1 MMQNTQRKTHW
12 CDIYSTLF
20 TRGPRYD
27 GQKYRVPNVFGGRP
41 EEDVLYLIHYKQ
53 PPCGFRNVYWLT
65 FTNEGTILSNDN
77 EAFEY
82 FTLGS
87 HGLTRFKGGQGVEF
101 SDLDGWI
108 DEKRA
113 FDHMT
118 SMKGLERIQQM
129 IFFFSWKR
137 RTVQRRLY
145 RVRERLACSLF
156 TCHPVAASLLMDVR
170 DVCAEIENE
179 AKCEYVDTDTTYTL
193 DILARIH
200 QERVRVVKTSIT
212 KKIQSL
218 CMAIDNVTR
227 GISRYR
233 DGQGCSYITADHDA
247 FSKALQLSSLRERMF
262 TFLRLVDCHVSEAVY
277 QHVTLVVHDL
287 RVRICGD
294 HLLMMKNTD
303 STQFVDVKERRGKLL
318 HSELAVVTTGLTSLV
333 QTRERVTFAVQAQ
346 ESDALVVAIPG
357 LYVSLEDDVTFEG
370 DVNSST
376 MHVTPTKVEVLGLVH
391 TILMQYCVALDELPR
406 VLTDEHFQ
414 YVLTPFVP
422 SVRHDFGE
430 SLLKASHLVLES
442 FEPDLREMRSSLDMQ
457 FRRIG
462 ILQQEHLRCI
472 RAVRVAERE
481 SPVETT
487 RRNSITALC
496 ESDEE
501 DGRLPELP
509 DLSSSAVAYELAQKT
524 WNRFAQYANNAAP
537 ILQVGYLLLDQRSFV
552 DRLRRH
558 VSMRVAEMD
567 DSLPLIYQRFLTSL
581 LNDVDGR
588 VEKVTKIPTNLAE
601 ANMWLAQVTSM
612 MSTHP
617 FRQRLDTKMEN
628 LARLREL
635 IKARGL
641 ISLESEIQDSIRN
654 LELTWESVIETL
666 LMCLARVEE
675 RGSEHRRSV
684 QDVITKA
691 EEYITD
697 QMQVI
702 IKTFEELPSGCEENE
717 DEGTGIIHNK
727 LSQSD
732 NLEEDMVQQLEDLVV
747 MDVERKD
754 VVLQFEEYDREH
766 REIMDMPPLQH
777 TPWMSSHSNSNNL
790 SAVSLADKLA
800 SELLLLY
807 IITALELRQWFK
819 SWKKLHEKWLG
830 TPLTCL
836 HPGTMINRIK
846 QFRRRLV
853 YASSRLSRLS
863 SVLLQILPVEQ
874 ISQSTQQVENDDQIK
889 WAYFA
894 RKDFEL
900 IRVFDSSIEE
910 MLNFNRIFQAISGGA
925 FSEARWAAMNQLLNV
940 HVGPNGT
947 NRGGHLTLRLMKD
960 KCGPSQME
968 LFLDVCDECIVE
980 AKLHVKLEQTRQRLR
995 RIELRVV
1002 EINYSVQ
1009 CDGVP
1014 EALALLDEIAVDLK
1028 LCLFDQNTELQHCL
1042 ELRAELER
1050 KVAVCEHILSYQKHW
1065 RLRCEASKLHELDE
1079 FFSKRFSGSGSDF
1092 ALPRNRKSQ
1101 HKAGLKQEQMVWQ
1114 AFLDASH
1121 AWSDRLRRLFFVS
1134 PHQHKEEQMRTNP
1147 RSLLERKSVVA
1158 VASATPAPLT
1168 LLRRLTKSM
1177 DCTLDNVMESFEGF
1191 DFESNLAACERGIEL
1206 FQNYLEVLRE
1216 KTPRIYCLDE
1226 TSMLRLLMRD
1236 SDMKQLHQS
1245 LAICYPRVHR
1255 FTISRAANRVGSTI
1269 EMFGEPETASY
1280 GKPERASKT
1289 NGTIVILGIEGM
1301 HNNDRKVERS
1311 GHFRLPVAKI
1321 GRLSFWFTRL
1331 EEEMSSMVQTD
1342 LKRALEWATHDFDS
1356 SDFAAYDT
1364 FLPQS
1369 IVIARG
1375 LQFTFEMNRVLR
1387 SDQHEGI
1394 CHQLNQLR
1402 VNVRTNLDGLI
1413 ATHRTG
1419 KTASSSVRLE
1429 NMILLS
1435 AMQSEVV
1442 NHVTELLVQRRQ
1454 EDAMFFWNMQFQT
1467 RVFAETISTTGSSV
1481 QPNIGKHLK
1490 VEKIELIPTNSNFLK
1505 ATASN
1510 HSGQSTSMSIPFGY
1524 EFVGWGR
1531 LAILSPFTQ
1540 RCSYALFSA
1549 LRMHQTALV
1558 VPYHDYPTGTDPTS
1572 WLWGISQMLLRPCI
1586 EFSCNLSAGAT
1597 TTHHLSDLMIA
1608 TSRLN
1613 GFLIVRNLLQLSTAL
1628 VSAVHERMLQHFHQ
1642 AIPVWNPNMHYQQ
1655 YQAVTIHSRH
1665 AGGIFYGASA
1675 IFIPLDS
1682 TDDLKHSKLVR
1693 SIRTQFR
1700 AVALSKPDITYIV
1713 ECMLIADSYEVEQI
1727 RGLNVVQAFKAIDA
1741 GKAGPVLYFKKHI
1754 AFVNIIAWLLTKN
1767 KGEEEAVAAAVS
1779 IYLESA
1785 YGLPTDCEQFDV
1797 IMELWRALQTF
1808 PAALVYGSPGSG
1820 KTTCITVLHRSLM
1833 ALELSEQSQEN
1844 EAIGHNSGKV
1854 NSSSSLT
1861 QLVILNPQL
1870 LSLDQFYSHIAA
1882 ACGNGDSGDR
1892 AHANPSKWIL
1902 IDGDIDSGILD
1913 RLLESDNRA
1922 CPSTSSLPSFSIL
1935 YRRERSN
1942 VVSGDYSGP
1951 GHNPRLLFE
1960 VTTLANLSP
1969 SALRRCWALHIPK
1982 HYITVASIMCAWR
1995 CRWENQ
2001 LVFSPESRGF
2011 VAMTVVFRTVD
2022 VLVSTICIGFV
2033 MEEANRDL
2041 VADGGDVINTEGLRL
2056 GCLSLNHITQTALAL
2071 VSFCCFQNKSLLQE
2085 FSYLRL
2091 VELVTFA
2098 VLWGFGGHLP
2108 DSCKVKLENYVRV
2121 KSKEHSETKHLAELT
2136 RGLMDGNNFE
2146 DVWDELQPRFATI
2159 QTMGSTNGAKH
2170 EAKIQSTID
2179 AISGQVLVLVPA
2191 ATSLIRICTVLL
2203 YSSHSFM
2210 LVGPAAS
2217 GKTSLLRWL
2226 IHRNREAEAAEMK
2239 IETSFDDRHV
2249 HGILDWTNVPAAWFN
2264 PIDQHDA
2271 SSRAKMREEAEL
2283 FAGISRHSFVFFDD
2297 LDASG
2302 TIADTI
2308 QIQFVRMMLD
2318 HRSGY
2323 STKHGGFQRVEKQIG
2338 AGMRLDTLEPVP
2350 SYAQKELLSVFRVR
2364 FQQYFEADPLQASTE
2379 RRLSTKG
2386 NIGGGGQQLPLEEVI
2401 LRASVD
2407 FAVEMTA
2414 LQQLGHAQHPCLYLF
2429 NLHHVNALLER
2440 TFVFAAGISG
2450 STNAASEG
2458 TTLVQLGKVHQS
2470 WLSELR
2476 NIFLSNCPMESSGVS
2491 PQVLNVGA
2499 AGDANGEDIQHKIST
2514 LLHHLSE
2521 KYFSVAF
2528 RGRSDQSI
2536 LTSVESL
2543 HFLVRLAEHHV
2554 QAPLLQPR
2562 LIQLRELLNQHM
2574 TDANGISRRSSDQS
2588 RGAYG
2593 GGNSTIP
2600 ATELVSRVLLEI
2612 AATSTSSDVAT
2623 GLKNKSN
2630 RPYSNGQLTA
2640 YETKV
2645 LLSSSWCLTQA
2656 MHLVHALSQQ
2666 QQVVVSSS
2674 RHTRLLS
2681 DRLLRFACDLHGYK
2695 VHTIQDDD
2703 DENVGDQHKRILRA
2717 ILGTAGVR
2725 QERVALW
2732 IREHQFSS
2740 TRNSS
2745 HTSFLLNIVKELC
2758 LEKLPS
2764 LVLLP
2769 GGHELRDELVLSCIQ
2784 GRKQLEIVTEAELM
2798 AEFQQRI
2805 QKNFRLCILED
2816 DQVGSEKDRASV
2828 SAFVRWM
2835 KTRPSCHWR
2844 RLDFTEFELQ
2854 RLIPEVTRAAL
2865 TSPALCGV
2873 NWDSQQ
2879 VAKYVILCQNVYSLM
2894 IHPSP
2899 TTVDPVSQLEYFLS
2913 FMTNII
2919 VTYQEKLQY
2928 HQKRI
2933 VRLESMLKTLTFVRD
2948 EVIPALEHLQRR
2960 FEIQSSQIDCEFK
2973 SIDLEQVP
2981 TKQDENS
2988 VPVHDTLSVDLEM
3001 KEARWVLQ
3009 ARHEELLMMDS
3020 ETNLRLEQTSKFL
3033 AEWRH
3038 VTDRMNNIFTKWSQE
3053 LDQEKGRT
3061 EHEIMG
3067 TAVQD
3072 SAQRVFAHVMSLGAS
3087 ERNEC
3092 WSLLGK
3098 LILKNIVGD
3107 SSPGIEKRLMSTQL
3121 DGDTEDE
3128 STGVVQL
3135 IWTSC
3140 FSFLRDRYIYRT
3152 IRLADELCDRVP
3164 VIVDPSG
3171 VLQRFLVHTFS
3182 GHTLFST
3189 LPGYGNTGDAE
3200 SENSSVAKES
3210 MVISCDDPMLELH
3223 LQEGLR
3229 LGIPVLLTQF
3239 CWTACNLFLVK
3250 LDFLTP
3256 HRDDQCSMNLR

>member
-1 MMQNTQRKTHW
+1 MMQ
-12 CDIYSTLF
+12 
-20 TRGPRYD
+20 
-27 GQKYRVPNVFGGRP
+27 VFSGRP
-41 EEDVLYLIHYKQ
+41 EEDVLYLIHCKQ

-65 FTNEGTILSNDN
+65 FTDEGTVLRNDN

-118 SMKGLERIQQM
+118 SMKGLGRIQQM

-156 TCHPVAASLLMDVR
+156 TCHPVARSLLMDVR
-170 DVCAEIENE
+170 DICAEIENE

-218 CMAIDNVTR
+218 CVAIDNVTR
-227 GISRYR
+227 GIPRYR
-233 DGQGCSYITADHDA
+233 EGQGCSYITTDHDA
-247 FSKALQLSSLRERMF
+247 FSKALQLSSLRDRMF
-262 TFLRLVDCHVSEAVY
+262 TFLRLIDCHVSEAVY
-277 QHVTLVVHDL
+277 QHVTLVVQDL

-294 HLLMMKNTD
+294 HLLMMENTD
-303 STQFVDVKERRGKLL
+303 STQFVGMKERRGKLL
-318 HSELAVVTTGLTSLV
+318 HSELAMVTTGVTSLA
-333 QTRERVTFAVQAQ
+333 QTRERVTFAVQTQ
-346 ESDALVVAIPG
+346 GSDALVVAIPG
-357 LYVSLEDDVTFEG
+357 LYVSLEDDVNFEG

-376 MHVTPTKVEVLGLVH
+376 MHVTPAKVEVLELVH
-391 TILMQYCVALDELPR
+391 TILMQYCAALDELPR
-406 VLTDEHFQ
+406 VLTDKHFQ

-430 SLLKASHLVLES
+430 SLLKASHLVLKS
-442 FEPDLREMRSSLDMQ
+442 YEPDLREMRSSLDMQ

-501 DGRLPELP
+501 DGQLPELP

-524 WNRFAQYANNAAP
+524 WGRFAQYANNAAP

-588 VEKVTKIPTNLAE
+588 IEKITKIPTNLAE

-617 FRQRLDTKMEN
+617 FRQRLDTKMDN

-635 IKARGL
+635 IKERGL

-691 EEYITD
+691 EEFISD

-702 IKTFEELPSGCEENE
+702 IETFEELPSGCEENE
-717 DEGTGIIHNK
+717 DEGTGIIDNK
-727 LSQSD
+727 LSQTD

-747 MDVERKD
+747 MDVERKN

-766 REIMDMPPLQH
+766 REIMDMSPLQH
-777 TPWMSSHSNSNNL
+777 APWISSNSNSNNL
-790 SAVSLADKLA
+790 SAASLADKLA

-807 IITALELRQWFK
+807 IITALELRHWFK
-819 SWKKLHEKWLG
+819 SWKKLHEKWLE

-874 ISQSTQQVENDDQIK
+874 ISQSTQQAENEGQIE

-910 MLNFNRIFQAISGGA
+910 MLDCNRIFQAISGGA

-940 HVGPNGT
+940 HVGPNDT

-968 LFLDVCDECIVE
+968 AFFDVCDECIVE

-1002 EINYSVQ
+1002 EVNYSVQ

-1050 KVAVCEHILSYQKHW
+1050 KVAVCEHIMSYQKHW

-1092 ALPRNRKSQ
+1092 ALPRSLKSQ
-1101 HKAGLKQEQMVWQ
+1101 HKTGLKQEQIVWQ

-1121 AWSDRLRRLFFVS
+1121 AWSDRLRRLFFVN
-1134 PHQHKEEQMRTNP
+1134 PQQHKEEQMRTNP
-1147 RSLLERKSVVA
+1147 RSLLGRKSVVA
-1158 VASATPAPLT
+1158 VVSATPAPVA

-1191 DFESNLAACERGIEL
+1191 DFESNFAACERGIEL
-1206 FQNYLEVLRE
+1206 VQNYLEVLRE

-1245 LAICYPRVHR
+1245 LAICFPRVHR
-1255 FTISRAANRVGSTI
+1255 FAISLAANRVGSTI
-1269 EMFGEPETASY
+1269 EMFEESETASY

-1301 HNNDRKVERS
+1301 HNNDSKVERS

-1321 GRLSFWFTRL
+1321 GRLTFWFTRL
-1331 EEEMSSMVQTD
+1331 EEEMSSMVLTD

-1402 VNVRTNLDGLI
+1402 VNVRTRLDGLV
-1413 ATHRTG
+1413 ATRRTG

-1442 NHVTELLVQRRQ
+1442 NHVTDLIVQGRQ

-1467 RVFAETISTTGSSV
+1467 RAFAEIISTTGSTA
-1481 QPNIGKHLK
+1481 QPNTGKHLK

-1505 ATASN
+1505 ATTSN
-1510 HSGQSTSMSIPFGY
+1510 HSGQSTSMSIPFGH

-1549 LRMHQTALV
+1549 LRMHQTALI

-1597 TTHHLSDLMIA
+1597 ATHQLSDLMIA

-1628 VSAVHERMLQHFHQ
+1628 VSSVIERILQHFHQ

-1655 YQAVTIHSRH
+1655 YQSVTNSLVHSRH

-1682 TDDLKHSKLVR
+1682 IDDLQRSKLVR

-1700 AVALSKPDITYIV
+1700 AVALSRPDITYIV

-1727 RGLNVVQAFKAIDA
+1727 RGLNVVQAFKAIDT
-1741 GKAGPVLYFKKHI
+1741 GKAGPVCALNIELLIASVFQEAHRLREYYRVVWDLYPLTRDDSVVSQSHKANAVSSGLTLHEGQL
-1754 AFVNIIAWLLTKN
+1754 VTKN

-1785 YGLPTDCEQFDV
+1785 YGLPTDCEQFDM

-1844 EAIGHNSGKV
+1844 EAIGHNSSKV

-1861 QLVILNPQL
+1861 QLIILNPQL

-1882 ACGNGDSGDR
+1882 ACGNGDNGDR
-1892 AHANPSKWIL
+1892 AHANSSKWIL
-1902 IDGDIDSGILD
+1902 VDGDIDCGILD

-1969 SALRRCWALHIPK
+1969 SALRRCWALHVPK
-1982 HYITVASIMCAWR
+1982 HYITVASIICAWR

-2001 LVFSPESRGF
+2001 LVFPPESRGF
-2011 VAMTVVFRTVD
+2011 MAMTIVFKTVD

-2033 MEEANRDL
+2033 IEETNRDQ
-2041 VADGGDVINTEGLRL
+2041 VADCGDVINTEGLRL
-2056 GCLSLNHITQTALAL
+2056 GCLSLNHITQTALTL
-2071 VSFCCFQNKSLLQE
+2071 VSSCCFQNKSLLQE
-2085 FSYLRL
+2085 LSYLRL
-2091 VELVTFA
+2091 VELVAFA
-2098 VLWGFGGHLP
+2098 VLWGFAGHLP

-2136 RGLMDGNNFE
+2136 RGIMDGNNFE

-2159 QTMGSTNGAKH
+2159 QTMGSTNGVKY
-2170 EAKIQSTID
+2170 EAKIQSTIN
-2179 AISGQVLVLVPA
+2179 ATRGQVLVLVPA
-2191 ATSLIRICTVLL
+2191 ATSLIRICTMLL
-2203 YSSHSFM
+2203 YSSHSFL

-2226 IHRNREAEAAEMK
+2226 IHRNRAAEAAEMK

-2323 STKHGGFQRVEKQIG
+2323 STKHGGFQHVEKQIG
-2338 AGMRLDTLEPVP
+2338 AGMRLDTLEPGLSP
-2350 SYAQKELLSVFRVR
+2350 TLKELVSVFRVR
-2364 FQQYFEADPLQASTE
+2364 FQQYFEADVLQASTE

-2386 NIGGGGQQLPLEEVI
+2386 DIGGGGQQLPLEEVI

-2407 FAVEMTA
+2407 FAVEMTV
-2414 LQQLGHAQHPCLYLF
+2414 LQQLGHTEHPCLYLF

-2450 STNAASEG
+2450 STNAVSEG

-2491 PQVLNVGA
+2491 PQVLNVSA

-2574 TDANGISRRSSDQS
+2574 TDANGISRRSSDQA

-2600 ATELVSRVLLEI
+2600 ATDNLNKFGC
-2612 AATSTSSDVAT
+2612 SD
-2623 GLKNKSN
+2623 
-2630 RPYSNGQLTA
+2630 
-2640 YETKV
+2640 
-2645 LLSSSWCLTQA
+2645 WTQ
-2656 MHLVHALSQQ
+2656 
-2666 QQVVVSSS
+2666 
-2674 RHTRLLS
+2674 
-2681 DRLLRFACDLHGYK
+2681 
-2695 VHTIQDDD
+2695 
-2703 DENVGDQHKRILRA
+2703 
-2717 ILGTAGVR
+2717 
-2725 QERVALW
+2725 
-2732 IREHQFSS
+2732 
-2740 TRNSS
+2740 
-2745 HTSFLLNIVKELC
+2745 
-2758 LEKLPS
+2758 
-2764 LVLLP
+2764 
-2769 GGHELRDELVLSCIQ
+2769 
-2784 GRKQLEIVTEAELM
+2784 
-2798 AEFQQRI
+2798 
-2805 QKNFRLCILED
+2805 
-2816 DQVGSEKDRASV
+2816 
-2828 SAFVRWM
+2828 
-2835 KTRPSCHWR
+2835 
-2844 RLDFTEFELQ
+2844 
-2854 RLIPEVTRAAL
+2854 
-2865 TSPALCGV
+2865 
-2873 NWDSQQ
+2873 
-2879 VAKYVILCQNVYSLM
+2879 
-2894 IHPSP
+2894 
-2899 TTVDPVSQLEYFLS
+2899 
-2913 FMTNII
+2913 
-2919 VTYQEKLQY
+2919 
-2928 HQKRI
+2928 
-2933 VRLESMLKTLTFVRD
+2933 
-2948 EVIPALEHLQRR
+2948 
-2960 FEIQSSQIDCEFK
+2960 
-2973 SIDLEQVP
+2973 EQV
-2981 TKQDENS
+2981 K
-2988 VPVHDTLSVDLEM
+2988 
-3001 KEARWVLQ
+3001 
-3009 ARHEELLMMDS
+3009 
-3020 ETNLRLEQTSKFL
+3020 
-3033 AEWRH
+3033 
-3038 VTDRMNNIFTKWSQE
+3038 
-3053 LDQEKGRT
+3053 
-3061 EHEIMG
+3061 
-3067 TAVQD
+3067 
-3072 SAQRVFAHVMSLGAS
+3072 
-3087 ERNEC
+3087 
-3092 WSLLGK
+3092 
-3098 LILKNIVGD
+3098 
-3107 SSPGIEKRLMSTQL
+3107 
-3121 DGDTEDE
+3121 
-3128 STGVVQL
+3128 
-3135 IWTSC
+3135 
-3140 FSFLRDRYIYRT
+3140 
-3152 IRLADELCDRVP
+3152 
-3164 VIVDPSG
+3164 
-3171 VLQRFLVHTFS
+3171 
-3182 GHTLFST
+3182 ST
-3189 LPGYGNTGDAE
+3189 L
-3200 SENSSVAKES
+3200 
-3210 MVISCDDPMLELH
+3210 L
-3223 LQEGLR
+3223 
-3229 LGIPVLLTQF
+3229 
-3239 CWTACNLFLVK
+3239 
-3250 LDFLTP
+3250 
-3256 HRDDQCSMNLR
+3256 